1 MSYLDQTIVAADDV
15 QRRNATSAK
24 HMAAIASFAEFGA
37 KSLKFS
43 PHDVVYYEGDDARRL
58 YHLERGTIMLFK
70 LLPDGR
76 RQVVEVLRP
85 GDIFGLASSAEHDC
99 TAETL
104 TDAQVQEID
113 LRQVET
119 SPEFQRRL
127 TRCLTSQM
135 NALHD
140 HAVLLGRKSA
150 HERVASF
157 LMYLVPNRGGVGCV
171 GPDPDRADDSS
182 DIKLHMT
189 RQEIADYLGLTIE
202 TVSRVVSDL
211 KRKGV
216 IRADKSD
223 QIHLHRVCSL
233 CQMTGFH

>member
-1 MSYLDQTIVAADDV
+1 MYLDQTIEVADSS
-15 QRRNATSAK
+15 RRREAASAK
-24 HMAAIASFAEFGA
+24 HTAVVADFSSFGA
-37 KSLKFS
+37 KHLKFG
-43 PHDVVYYEGDDARRL
+43 PHEVVYYEGDEARRL
-58 YHLERGTIMLFK
+58 YHLERGTVMLFK

-85 GDIFGLASSAEHDC
+85 GDIFGLASCSEHDC

-113 LRQVET
+113 LRQVEA
-119 SPEFQRRL
+119 SPDLQRWL
-127 TRCLTSQM
+127 TRCLTMQM
-135 NALHD
+135 NALHE

-150 HERVASF
+150 LERVASF
-157 LMYLVPNRGGVGCV
+157 LMYLVPNRGGVGCA
-171 GPDPDRADDSS
+171 GPDADKDDDSF

-223 QIHLHRVCSL
+223 QIHLKRVCSL